1 MNLFDFFKKA
11 KSVTES
17 ADKRKKHMTFRI
29 LAVALAAV
37 ILASLLVIPAFA
49 DVGNQFGDGDN
60 GGGGGWGGNDDWG
73 DSDSDSGGLFF
84 IFYIIY
90 DIFGVPGIIILV
102 LILIAGGYFASK
114 KHKKGSTNPYT
125 GVASTLPP
133 EAEQRAV
140 DAIRAEDP
148 DFSQE
153 QFKIYVNDVFLR
165 VQEAWEAK
173 NWKIV
178 RPYESDKLFSVH
190 ERQLQEFI
198 DGKKTNHM
206 DGQCIISTQIA
217 AFRHDGE
224 NDVVTVRLN
233 ATMLDY
239 TTDDETGNLISGSK
253 TERHNRVYKLEFI
266 RTTGVKT
273 SKGTDALASHECPS
287 CGAPIEV
294 TNSGQCEYC
303 KNVITSGKYGWVLN
317 EYSQWF

>member
-29 LAVALAAV
+29 LAAALAAV

-165 VQEAWEAK
+165 V
-173 NWKIV
+173 
-178 RPYESDKLFSVH
+178 
-190 ERQLQEFI
+190 
-198 DGKKTNHM
+198 
-206 DGQCIISTQIA
+206 
-217 AFRHDGE
+217 
-224 NDVVTVRLN
+224 
-233 ATMLDY
+233 
-239 TTDDETGNLISGSK
+239 
-253 TERHNRVYKLEFI
+253 
-266 RTTGVKT
+266 
-273 SKGTDALASHECPS
+273 
-287 CGAPIEV
+287 
-294 TNSGQCEYC
+294 
-303 KNVITSGKYGWVLN
+303 
-317 EYSQWF
+317 